1 MLVRGVEPNIFVLSS
16 LISACNK
23 SDSLFLEGIQIHGF
37 AEKAGF
43 LADVFVS
50 SALLHFYGTYGY
62 MTAARKFFEEMPERN
77 VVSWTSLMMDYSN
90 NGDPEEAIE
99 IYCRMKG
106 AGVSCNQNSFA
117 TVISSCGTLE
127 NELLG
132 RQVLAHVLVSGFGSN
147 VSVSN
152 ALIHMFG
159 SCGDVKNVDYVF
171 DRMPERDTI
180 SWNSIISAYS
190 QNGLCE
196 ESLRT
201 FQKMR
206 LANLKPNST
215 ALSCLISSCSSV
227 DNLRWGMGIHGL
239 VVKLGLD
246 SIVCVGNTLITLYSE
261 SGMFEDSKLS
271 FLEMSHKDLISWHS
285 MMVAC
290 VQNGHHRNAL
300 ELLAELCRTS
310 QIRNHVTF
318 AIALA
323 ACSDP
328 EDLLEGKTIHAYIIR
343 LGLHQNLLIG
353 NTLVTMYGKCGMI
366 RAAERVIHIMPER
379 NEVTW
384 NALIGGFVENEEPQ
398 AAVKAYKSMRKD
410 GISVNYI
417 TIVSILGSWSAPN
430 DLLKVGMSIHAH
442 IVLMG
447 FGQDDYVKNSLLT
460 MYAKCGDFTSSNFIF
475 NEFDSKT
482 AVSWNVM
489 IATNA
494 HQGNGE
500 EALKLFLKMHRSG
513 VDFDH
518 FSFSGGLAAS
528 SNLASLEEGQQIH
541 SLMIKL
547 GFGSDLHV
555 ANAAMDMY
563 GKCGDMV
570 DVLKILPEPTSRSRL
585 SWNILI
591 SGFSRHGY
599 FKEAIETFN
608 EMIQMGEWPDHVT
621 FVSLLS
627 ACNHGGLVDEGLS
640 YFSSMMSEFGV
651 TQGIEHCVCIIDL
664 LGRLGRLSEADKFIT
679 EMPVPPNDLIWR
691 SLLSACRNHNNLE
704 LGIKAAQHLLEL
716 DPSDDAAYVLLSNVC
731 AVSGR
736 WEDVDDLRR
745 KMKSSNIKKKPAC
758 SWVKVNNKVSTFG
771 MGDKS
776 HPQKDQ
782 IYAKLE
788 DLKQI
793 IRETGYIPDTSFSLH
808 DTDEEQKEQ
817 NLWNHSEKVALA
829 FALIN
834 SVDGSVIRI
843 FKNLRVCGDC
853 HSMFK
858 HVSQAVQRTIVLR
871 DSYRF
876 HHFSGGNYM
885 AYIRNFTLLVM
896 LLVLARGM
904 YYNLIFTLVV
914 TTVIDAVSTEVDF
927 VRYQNTVKNWSGG
940 RTCFHCFLRKLYA
953 STHECPCSYDKL
965 RFDPSKPDCRLM
977 VTFDDYSMMSKFPK
991 ERTSMVRILRNPID
1005 RVFSAY

>member
-1 MLVRGVEPNIFVLSS
+1 MPERNQASWNTIVSGCVRAGLHIEGFELFREMLVQGVEPNIFVFSS

-99 IYCRMKG
+99 IYCRMRG
-106 AGVSCNQNSFA
+106 AGVGCNQNSFA

-159 SCGDVKNVDYVF
+159 SCGD
-171 DRMPERDTI
+171 RDTI

-201 FQKMR
+201 FKKMR

-261 SGMFEDSKLS
+261 SGRFEDSKLS
-271 FLEMSHKDLISWHS
+271 FLEMSDKDLISWHS
-285 MMVAC
+285 MMVSS

-310 QIRNHVTF
+310 KIRNHVTF
-318 AIALA
+318 ASALA
-323 ACSDP
+323 ACSVP
-328 EDLLEGKTIHAYIIR
+328 EDLLEGKTIHANIIR
-343 LGLHQNLLIG
+343 IGLHQNLLIG

-541 SLMIKL
+541 SLIIKL

-599 FKEAIETFN
+599 FEEAIETFN

-664 LGRLGRLSEADKFIT
+664 LGRLGRLSEAEKFIT

-704 LGIKAAQHLLEL
+704 LGKKAAQHLLEL

-876 HHFSGGNYM
+876 HHFSGGKCSCGDYWEL
-885 AYIRNFTLLVM
+885 YGLYSKF
-896 LLVLARGM
+896 LASG
-904 YYNLIFTLVV
+904 
-914 TTVIDAVSTEVDF
+914 DVSG
-927 VRYQNTVKNWSGG
+927 SGTG
-940 RTCFHCFLRKLYA
+940 TGGHTYFHCFLRKLYA

-965 RFDPSKPDCRLM
+965 RFDPSKLDCRLM
-977 VTFDDYSMMSKFPK
+977 ATFDDYSMMSKLPK
-991 ERTSMVRILRNPID
+991 ERTSMVTILRNPID